1 MGPNSGKATGSVH
14 TVRTACRGALGR
26 GSGRR
31 DLDGGLSSGVSVV
44 KDRTLKPPKIHPEK
58 DVAPNT
64 KFWSGK
70 FSGRTCY
77 DFEWEKAIFSVRCA
91 FV

>member
-31 DLDGGLSSGVSVV
+31 DLDGGEVV
-44 KDRTLKPPKIHPEK
+44 V
-58 DVAPNT
+58 DVVGCGMARLT
-64 KFWSGK
+64 A
-70 FSGRTCY
+70 
-77 DFEWEKAIFSVRCA
+77 KATMRMDAS
-91 FV
+91 